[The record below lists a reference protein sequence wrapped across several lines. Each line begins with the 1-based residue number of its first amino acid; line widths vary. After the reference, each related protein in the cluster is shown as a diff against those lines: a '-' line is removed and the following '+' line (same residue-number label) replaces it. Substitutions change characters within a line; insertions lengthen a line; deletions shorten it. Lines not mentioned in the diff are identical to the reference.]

1 MQNVPVN
8 MPMIQPAAQNV
19 AASPQA
25 QAQLAPQPQYTPTG
39 TVGQDAYYPQEQM
52 QQAGGTSKLSL
63 MLQSVLQVLGV
74 AAKGGAVGAG
84 VGLAASLKPPS
95 KGAVMSQLKD
105 VLVLRRPNDAA
116 VSGMKA
122 AEELAAKIITGQIT
136 DENVI
141 KTTLNSYE
149 LAKTNLDNAVKTI
162 SENVAKL
169 SREAAKT
176 DADALLVKE
185 AKKLA
190 KGFSREGIVGMGIAI
205 GAVGLCAYQ
214 LIKNLLPAKK
224 QEPQQ
229 QEVQQALNTV
239 QG

>member
-19 AASPQA
+19 AAPPQA

-39 TVGQDAYYPQEQM
+39 TAGQDAYYPQEQI

-63 MLQSVLQVLGV
+63 LLQSVLQVLGV
-74 AAKGGAVGAG
+74 AAQGGAIGAG
-84 VGLAASLKPPS
+84 VGLAVSCKPPS

-105 VLVLRRPNDAA
+105 VLIFRRPDDAA

-122 AEELAAKIITGQIT
+122 AQDVAAKIITGQIT
-136 DENVI
+136 DESVI
-141 KTTLNSYE
+141 QTAANSYKI
-149 LAKTNLDNAVKTI
+149 AQTNLDNAVKTI

-176 DADALLVKE
+176 DADALLVRE
-185 AKKLA
+185 AKKIA
-190 KGFSREGIVGMGIAI
+190 KGFSREGIIGMGIAI

-214 LIKNLLPAKK
+214 LIKNILPAKK

-229 QEVQQALNTV
+229 QAVKQALNTV